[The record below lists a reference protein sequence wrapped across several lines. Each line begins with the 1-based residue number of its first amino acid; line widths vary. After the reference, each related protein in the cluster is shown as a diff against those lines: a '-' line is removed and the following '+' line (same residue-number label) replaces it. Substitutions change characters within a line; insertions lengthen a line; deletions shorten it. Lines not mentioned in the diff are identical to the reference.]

1 MNNYSVEI
9 QRNNVTPAKFFAE
22 IRFALKKKG
31 IDFHLNLKDFANPSE
46 PHLMS
51 YNVID
56 DKKHILSGNYVTTTH
71 FRRKL
76 AYHTTER
83 GTINVYHTD
92 EFEEYEETK
101 WVTRSRTEQADDAP
115 CKSEIINLRPYEY
128 QIYVLNFDG
137 SCYNEICEFT
147 FHDDKTGY
155 GYYYT
160 LNKNAE

>member
-31 IDFHLNLKDFANPSE
+31 INFCLDLETFANPKPE
-46 PHLMS
+46 YAMS
-51 YNVID
+51 YNVIGD
-56 DKKHILSGNYVTTTH
+56 EKRVYTERYQTTTN

-76 AYHTTER
+76 ASYTTPEGFTR
-83 GTINVYHTD
+83 WYYTD
-92 EFEEYEETK
+92 ETEEYEETK
-101 WVTRSRTEQADDAP
+101 KVYNTRVESAEDAP
-115 CKSEIINLRPYEY
+115 AKAETIRLFPYEY